1 MALRVHFS
9 RKAGV
14 GLREKI
20 LLLSGY
26 GQGER
31 LLPGLTGALEQAGS
45 LRRLEA
51 GADTGQAREA
61 YARMTGGSGR
71 GVAVGVGAGCVQALL
86 LAQAFPLDALACLLP
101 GADGRRGA
109 PWPWWVALNNL
120 FAITAP
126 ILVLEEPKGRL
137 GRRIYR
143 DAQARDKRFAQY
155 EGGDQAILTILEHL
169 RPICAANSLA
179 R

>member
-101 GADGRRGA
+101 GAGEEVISSIEAG
-109 PWPWWVALNNL
+109 VALVGGAEQFIRDHRAHPGIGGTEGTLGTSNL
-120 FAITAP
+120 PGCSGA
-126 ILVLEEPKGRL
+126 G
-137 GRRIYR
+137 
-143 DAQARDKRFAQY
+143 
-155 EGGDQAILTILEHL
+155 
-169 RPICAANSLA
+169 
-179 R
+179 

>member
-101 GADGRRGA
+101 GAGEEDLPGLLALPLVGGA
-109 PWPWWVALNNL
+109 EQFIRDHRAHPGIGGTEGTLGTSNL
-120 FAITAP
+120 PGCSGA
-126 ILVLEEPKGRL
+126 G
-137 GRRIYR
+137 
-143 DAQARDKRFAQY
+143 
-155 EGGDQAILTILEHL
+155 
-169 RPICAANSLA
+169 
-179 R
+179 